1 MSSWLPEI
9 LLNPD
14 TAAPIDCEPLK
25 PGDDI
30 EIILQL
36 KDFLEALGKTKHRLE
51 NNGFIVKFAFN
62 FEKAIYG
69 FRVFRARAKE
79 GNREDYAAK
88 IKARAG
94 RQLIQKVE

>member
-1 MSSWLPEI
+1 VSSLPPEV
-9 LLNPD
+9 LLDPA
-14 TAAPIDCEPLK
+14 TIAPGDCEPLK

-36 KDFLEALGKTKHRLE
+36 KDFLEALGKTKHKLE

-69 FRVFRARAKE
+69 FRVFRKKE
-79 GNREDYAAK
+79 TE
-88 IKARAG
+88 
-94 RQLIQKVE
+94 E

>member
-1 MSSWLPEI
+1 MSSQLPEI

-36 KDFLEALGKTKHRLE
+36 KDFLEALGKTKHKLE

-69 FRVFRARAKE
+69 FRVFRKKKE
-79 GNREDYAAK
+79 EAH
-88 IKARAG
+88 
-94 RQLIQKVE
+94 